1 MYLLEEEEEMNLARN
16 IEIQGELEKG
26 EEMVETM

>member
-16 IEIQGELEKG
+16 IETQGELEKG

>member
-1 MYLLEEEEEMNLARN
+1 MYLLEEEEVMNLARN
-16 IEIQGELEKG
+16 IETQGELEKG